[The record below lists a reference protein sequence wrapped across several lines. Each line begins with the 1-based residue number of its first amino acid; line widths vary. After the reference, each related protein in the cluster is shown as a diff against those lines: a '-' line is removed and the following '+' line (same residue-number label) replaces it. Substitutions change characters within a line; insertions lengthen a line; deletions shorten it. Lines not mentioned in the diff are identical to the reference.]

1 MKAWVALLRG
11 VNVGGVKVPMAQ
23 LKALAEK
30 AGYER
35 VKTYIAS
42 GNLLFASSESE
53 AAIQKKLEGLIEQ
66 EFGRRIGVLVRSV
79 DELAAVS
86 KANPYAEHPGKWTV
100 AIFVDG
106 PLSLDGLRHQDD
118 EQVTLGKRAVYAWYP
133 SGQARTKLVIPCAKD
148 GTARNMNTVATLA
161 EMAAEMAKEIDG

>member
-11 VNVGGVKVPMAQ
+11 VNVGGVKVPMAP
-23 LKALAEK
+23 LKAVAEK

-42 GNLLFASSESE
+42 GNLLFASGESE
-53 AAIQKKLEGLIEQ
+53 AAIRDKLEGLIEQ
-66 EFGRRIGVLVRSV
+66 EFGRRIGVLVRSA
-79 DELAAVS
+79 DELAEVS
-86 KANPYAEHPGKWTV
+86 KHNPYAGHPGKWTV
-100 AIFVDG
+100 AIFVDR

-118 EQVTLGKRAVYAWYP
+118 EQVALGKRAVYAWYP
-133 SGQARTKLVIPCAKD
+133 RGQARTRLVIPCAKD

-161 EMAAEMAKEIDG
+161 AMGAGIAKEIEE